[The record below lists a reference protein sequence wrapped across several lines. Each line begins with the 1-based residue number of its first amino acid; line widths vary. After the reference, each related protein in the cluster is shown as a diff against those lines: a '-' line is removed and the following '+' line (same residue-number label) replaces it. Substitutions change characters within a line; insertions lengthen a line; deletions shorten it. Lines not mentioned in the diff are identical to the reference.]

1 MSRRHDTIAH
11 SPLPV
16 TVLRP
21 IKGWVPLRLDELWEY
36 RELLY
41 FLAWRD
47 LKVRYKQTIL
57 GGTWA
62 LLQPIFTMVVF
73 SVFFGKLAQVPSDG
87 LPYPV
92 FAFAALVP
100 WNFFSNALT
109 QASNSLVL
117 DTSMITKVYFPRLI
131 MPTATV
137 VAGLVDFALSF
148 LVLMAMM
155 LFYGIIPGVEVLWL
169 PFFVLLTMI
178 TSLGVAYWFAAMNV
192 QFRDVRYV
200 VPFVV
205 QAWLFISPIAY
216 PSSLLS
222 EPWRSI
228 YGINPMAGVVE
239 GFRWALLDTN
249 AAPGP
254 IVAVSAAAALL
265 VLFSGAYYFR
275 RLERTFADL
284 A

>member
-1 MSRRHDTIAH
+1 TDRPGDVVSCCRRQRFLFSVAGVGLLHRLRTGDGRAASSVEIDRRLRGPSLPLRARAGSLLREAHEPSRSIHAATNDARRAPAPWSDTIDAAIAKTPRHGQVSSRNRIRHGSVVIEGTLPTRSKSVFTRGMSRRHDTIAH

-47 LKVRYKQTIL
+47 LNVRYKQTIL

-62 LLQPIFTMVVF
+62 LLQAIFTMVVF

-137 VAGLVDFALSF
+137 VAGL
-148 LVLMAMM
+148 
-155 LFYGIIPGVEVLWL
+155 
-169 PFFVLLTMI
+169 
-178 TSLGVAYWFAAMNV
+178 
-192 QFRDVRYV
+192 
-200 VPFVV
+200 
-205 QAWLFISPIAY
+205 
-216 PSSLLS
+216 
-222 EPWRSI
+222 
-228 YGINPMAGVVE
+228 
-239 GFRWALLDTN
+239 
-249 AAPGP
+249 
-254 IVAVSAAAALL
+254 
-265 VLFSGAYYFR
+265 
-275 RLERTFADL
+275 
-284 A
+284 